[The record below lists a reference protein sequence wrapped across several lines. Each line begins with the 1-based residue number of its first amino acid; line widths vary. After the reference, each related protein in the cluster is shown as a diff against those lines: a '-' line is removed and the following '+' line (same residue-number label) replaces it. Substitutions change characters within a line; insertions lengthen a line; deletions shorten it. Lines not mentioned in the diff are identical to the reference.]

1 MHPERTSSTGLD
13 LIKKFEGLHRLGEDG
28 MVRSYRCP
36 AGRWTIGYGH
46 TKGVRSGQK
55 ITPQK
60 AEAFLVEDVQWCED
74 AIRRHVSVPLSQF
87 QFDALVSFV
96 FNLGEG
102 NFASSTLL
110 KVLNRGDYQGVP
122 EQITR
127 WNKARVDGVLKPLR
141 GLTRRR
147 SAEAALFS
155 MDAPF
160 AADGGEKMAQKP
172 QTTSPKPLR
181 KSKTMAGAGAAGL
194 GVTLSTVSEQVQG
207 LVPYSDILKWVFL
220 GLALAG
226 IVLTAYA
233 RWKDYNEGI
242 R

>member
-1 MHPERTSSTGLD
+1 MHPESTSQSGLD
-13 LIKKFEGLHRLGEDG
+13 IIKKFEGLHRLGQDG
-28 MVRSYRCP
+28 LVRAYRCP

-55 ITPQK
+55 ITPEQ
-60 AEAFLVEDVQWCED
+60 AEQFLQEDVQWCED
-74 AIRRHVSVPLSQF
+74 AVKRHVHVPLSQL

-110 KVLNRGDYQGVP
+110 KVLNRGEYSDVP
-122 EQITR
+122 EQLAR

-155 MDAPF
+155 MDAPL
-160 AADGGEKMAQKP
+160 ASDGGEKMPQKP
-172 QTTSPKPLR
+172 EPTAKKPLR
-181 KSKTMAGAGAAGL
+181 KSRTMAGAGAAGV
-194 GVTLSTVSEQVQG
+194 GVTLSTASEQVRD
-207 LVPYSDILKWVFL
+207 LVPYSDTMKWAF
-220 GLALAG
+220 LALAVGG
-226 IVLTAYA
+226 IALTVYA
-233 RWKDYNEGI
+233 RWSDHKDGV

>member
-1 MHPERTSSTGLD
+1 MHPNSTSNSGLD
-13 LIKKFEGLHRLGEDG
+13 LIKKFEGLHRLGDDG

-55 ITPQK
+55 ITPE
-60 AEAFLVEDVQWCED
+60 EADQFLAEDVKWCED
-74 AIRRHVSVPLSQF
+74 AIHRHVSVPLSQL

-122 EQITR
+122 EQLMR
-127 WNKARVDGVLKPLR
+127 WNKARVDGVLTSLR

-147 SAEAALFS
+147 SAEAAMFS

-172 QTTSPKPLR
+172 EPTAKKPLR
-181 KSKTMAGAGAAGL
+181 KSRTMAGAGAAG
-194 GVTLSTVSEQVQG
+194 S
-207 LVPYSDILKWVFL
+207 
-220 GLALAG
+220 
-226 IVLTAYA
+226 LTAYA
-233 RWKDYNEGI
+233 RWSDHKEGV